1 MSMDEDIVLAQ
12 KVEDQ
17 LDVVAGGND
26 ADDQQQRK
34 KQMVTIKFQQRT
46 TRKCITIILGLPE
59 DLDFKKITRH
69 FKKLWNCNGAVIEDP
84 TWGSIIQLQ
93 GEHRKAVA
101 EFLMYEGLASK
112 SEIKILG
119 F

>member
-34 KQMVTIKFQQRT
+34 K
-46 TRKCITIILGLPE
+46 
-59 DLDFKKITRH
+59 
-69 FKKLWNCNGAVIEDP
+69 
-84 TWGSIIQLQ
+84 
-93 GEHRKAVA
+93 
-101 EFLMYEGLASK
+101 
-112 SEIKILG
+112 
-119 F
+119 

>member
-1 MSMDEDIVLAQ
+1 MDDDIIHFRKNEDA
-12 KVEDQ
+12 
-17 LDVVAGGND
+17 LDEVAGGD
-26 ADDQQQRK
+26 EAEDGQQRK

-46 TRKCITIILGLPE
+46 TRKCITIIQGLPD

-69 FKKLWNCNGAVIEDP
+69 FKKLWNCNGAVIESP
-84 TWGSIIQLQ
+84 QYGSIIQLQ

-101 EFLMYEGLASK
+101 DFLMYEGLASK

>member
-1 MSMDEDIVLAQ
+1 
-12 KVEDQ
+12 
-17 LDVVAGGND
+17 
-26 ADDQQQRK
+26 
-34 KQMVTIKFQQRT
+34 MVTIKFQQRT